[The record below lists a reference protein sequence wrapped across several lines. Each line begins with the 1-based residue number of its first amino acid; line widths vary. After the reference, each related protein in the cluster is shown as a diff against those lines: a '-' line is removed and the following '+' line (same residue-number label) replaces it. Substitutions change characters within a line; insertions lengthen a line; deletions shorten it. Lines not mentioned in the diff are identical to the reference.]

1 MVETFIHGGTVRI
14 LMVLWPRFI
23 VLTSFIN
30 AAALVA
36 EAIKDGD

>member
-1 MVETFIHGGTVRI
+1 MVETFIHGGTVGI
-14 LMVLWPRFI
+14 LMVLWLRFM